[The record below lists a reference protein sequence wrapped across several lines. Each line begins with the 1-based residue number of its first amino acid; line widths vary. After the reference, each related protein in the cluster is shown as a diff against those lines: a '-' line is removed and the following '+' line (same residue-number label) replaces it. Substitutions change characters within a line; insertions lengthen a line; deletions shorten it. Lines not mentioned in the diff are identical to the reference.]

1 MWYIIWYTFQTS
13 KIIIYLSSSVP
24 PRFKTIYSP
33 KTAYL
38 IFTSRAFG
46 GVKNKG
52 KKKKRVIIFYLL
64 SLCLFF
70 IFRVGNVRAETSEPR
85 EQEK

>member
-13 KIIIYLSSSVP
+13 KITIYLSISVP
-24 PRFKTIYSP
+24 PCFKIKYSS
-33 KTAYL
+33 KTAYQ

-46 GVKNKG
+46 GGENKG
-52 KKKKRVIIFYLL
+52 KRKKSNYFYLL
-64 SLCLFF
+64 PLCLFVV
-70 IFRVGNVRAETSEPR
+70 FRAGNIRAETSESR